1 MKIIV
6 IGDIHGHN
14 SWKRIIDQE
23 KDFDL
28 IIFLGDYFD
37 SFGVNAEDIHK
48 NYKEIREFQEQNED
62 KVITLMG
69 NHDLHYLIPTEYS
82 GYKWQTKSKMYYRLL
97 SDYENNLLPLIHI
110 VDNIIFS
117 HAGITKTWFNCIKDK
132 LNLDTDEQV
141 FKEIN
146 KLHLIH
152 FDISLIDYNPYG
164 DSIYNGPLWV
174 RPASLLEDKLDNFIQ
189 VVGHT
194 GFKNHKVNNIDDVY
208 FCDSLPNEYLI
219 INNNDFII
227 KQLQ

>member
-6 IGDIHGHN
+6 IGDIHGHS
-14 SWKRIIDQE
+14 SWKKIIDQE

-37 SFGVNAEDIHK
+37 SFGVGVENIHK

-82 GYKWQTKSKMYYRLL
+82 GYKWQTKSKMYYLLL
-97 SDYENNLLPLIHI
+97 SDYENNLLPRIHI

-117 HAGITKTWFNCIKDK
+117 HAGITKTW
-132 LNLDTDEQV
+132 LNNINGIVSLDTIEE
-141 FKEIN
+141 KLIAIN
-146 KLHLIH
+146 SIPLFH
-152 FDISLIDYNPYG
+152 FDINYIDFNMYG
-164 DSIYNGPLWV
+164 DSISNGPLWV
-174 RPASLLEDKLDNFIQ
+174 RPASLLKDKLDNFIQ
-189 VVGHT
+189 IVGHT
-194 GFKNHKVNNIDDVY
+194 HFKNHKINTIDDVY

-219 INNNDFII
+219 INNNNFII
-227 KQLQ
+227 KQL